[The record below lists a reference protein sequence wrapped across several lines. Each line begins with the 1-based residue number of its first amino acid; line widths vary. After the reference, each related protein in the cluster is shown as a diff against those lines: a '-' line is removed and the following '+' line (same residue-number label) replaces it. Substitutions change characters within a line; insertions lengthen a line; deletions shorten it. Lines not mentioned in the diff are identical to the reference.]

1 MDMFNHS
8 WSQGR
13 LPDSLNEASITL
25 LLKPGGDASKCGSY
39 RPVSLLNTD
48 IKILS
53 KLLATRLE
61 TPLPGLISTDQTGF
75 VKGRHLFSNIRRLSL
90 DAEKAFDRV
99 EWDFLFFVLKKFGFG
114 EAFIRWIQLL
124 YFSPQAAV
132 ITNQMRSQSFPLS
145 RGTRQGCPLSPLLF
159 TLAIEPLSLFLK
171 STPSI
176 QGIRRWGLE
185 VKLSLYADDM
195 LLYISDPL

>member
-48 IKILS
+48 IKVLS

-75 VKGRHLFSNIRRLSL
+75 VKGRHLFSNIRRPLSVLYGPSSNVAPEVVVSL

-99 EWDFLFFVLKKFGFG
+99 EWDFLFFCFEKIWL
-114 EAFIRWIQLL
+114 W
-124 YFSPQAAV
+124 
-132 ITNQMRSQSFPLS
+132 
-145 RGTRQGCPLSPLLF
+145 
-159 TLAIEPLSLFLK
+159 
-171 STPSI
+171 
-176 QGIRRWGLE
+176 
-185 VKLSLYADDM
+185 
-195 LLYISDPL
+195 